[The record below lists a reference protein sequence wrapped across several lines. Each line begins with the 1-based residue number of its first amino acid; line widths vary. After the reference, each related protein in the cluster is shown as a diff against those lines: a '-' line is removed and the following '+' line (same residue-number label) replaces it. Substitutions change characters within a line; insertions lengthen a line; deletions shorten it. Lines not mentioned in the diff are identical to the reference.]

1 MLLTTDFKRGDIVLV
16 NFVFSDETA
25 SKRRPVLLLSSE
37 RYMEGRQEV
46 IVAAI
51 TSNTRR
57 LLEGDHLMFDWE
69 EAGLL
74 FPSVTTGIV
83 RTIKQNMIER
93 KMGVVSTNDLVE
105 IEFKLSQILELNS

>member
-1 MLLTTDFKRGDIVLV
+1 
-16 NFVFSDETA
+16 
-25 SKRRPVLLLSSE
+25 
-37 RYMEGRQEV
+37 MESRKEM
-46 IVAAI
+46 IVATI

-83 RTIKQNMIER
+83 RTIKLNVIER
-93 KMGVVSTNDLVE
+93 MIGVVSTNDLVE
-105 IEFKLSQILELNS
+105 IEFKLSKFLELNS

>member
-1 MLLTTDFKRGDIVLV
+1 MLR
-16 NFVFSDETA
+16 
-25 SKRRPVLLLSSE
+25 SSE

-51 TSNTRR
+51 TSNTLR
-57 LLEGDHLMFDWE
+57 LLEGDHLMFDCE
-69 EAGLL
+69 EAGFL

-105 IEFKLSQILELNS
+105 IEFKLSQFLELNS

>member
-1 MLLTTDFKRGDIVLV
+1 M
-16 NFVFSDETA
+16 
-25 SKRRPVLLLSSE
+25 
-37 RYMEGRQEV
+37 

-69 EAGLL
+69 ESGLL

-93 KMGVVSTNDLVE
+93 KMRVVSTNDLVE
-105 IEFKLSQILELNS
+105 IEFKLSKFLELNS

>member
-1 MLLTTDFKRGDIVLV
+1 
-16 NFVFSDETA
+16 
-25 SKRRPVLLLSSE
+25 
-37 RYMEGRQEV
+37 
-46 IVAAI
+46 
-51 TSNTRR
+51 
-57 LLEGDHLMFDWE
+57 LMFDWE

-105 IEFKLSQILELNS
+105 IEFKLSQFLELNS